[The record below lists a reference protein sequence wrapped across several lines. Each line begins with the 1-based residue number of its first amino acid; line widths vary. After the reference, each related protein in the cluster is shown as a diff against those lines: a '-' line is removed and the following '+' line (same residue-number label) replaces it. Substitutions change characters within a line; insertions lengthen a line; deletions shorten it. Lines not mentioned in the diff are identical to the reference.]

1 MVRPTSGHDD
11 VSGTAG
17 NVAARMMLAGIT
29 ATDLAKAAGV
39 SRDTITRWL
48 DGATSHPHRLNEI
61 LAALARLED
70 TRQVTSSTAPAAQVF
85 EVAPGVEVA
94 LRPSD
99 EATYGDVRRVSEV
112 LARMARE
119 LRKRD

>member
-1 MVRPTSGHDD
+1 MVRPSSAGGT
-11 VSGTAG
+11 SGTAE
-17 NVAARMMLAGIT
+17 NVSTRMMLAGIST
-29 ATDLAKAAGV
+29 TELARTAGV

-48 DGATSHPHRLNEI
+48 EGKTSHPHRLNEI

-70 TRQVTSSTAPAAQVF
+70 TRQMTASSAPAAEVF

-99 EATYGDVRRVSEV
+99 DASYGDVRRVSEV

-119 LRKRD
+119 LRNKD